1 MNQVGREAIK
11 EIIESIMS
19 HSVDETGLDQ
29 SHAEVLRSLLFDAD
43 IERYARRVVE
53 YLRSEKS
60 ASYRE
65 IAATFGGDWG
75 LTMDGIIKAQDEGK
89 IKFVDGKYALAV
101 EE

>member
-1 MNQVGREAIK
+1 MNQEDRKAIK

-29 SHAEVLRSLLFDAD
+29 GHAEVLISLLCDTD
-43 IERYARRVVE
+43 TKRYARRVVE
-53 YLRSEKS
+53 HLRSEKS

-65 IAATFGGDWG
+65 IASAFGGDWG

-89 IKFVDGKYALAV
+89 IKLVDGKYVLV
-101 EE
+101 V